1 MIPYILIALAS
12 LFISFCCGCA
22 AGHSVGYRQAVAEIL
37 PILERS
43 KDILEV
49 LAGTKTINEANEAR
63 GKDGTLRTSK
73 EGDRGAP

>member
-12 LFISFCCGCA
+12 LFIAFCCGCA

-49 LAGTKTINEANEAR
+49 LAGTKTINEAGN
-63 GKDGTLRTSK
+63 KNDGTLRTSK

>member
-1 MIPYILIALAS
+1 MILYILIALVS
-12 LFISFCCGCA
+12 LFVAFCCGCA
-22 AGHSVGYRQAVAEIL
+22 AGHSIGYRQAVAEIL

-49 LAGTKTINEANEAR
+49 LAGMKTINEAR
-63 GKDGTLRTSK
+63 GKDDGTLRTSE